1 MKILRAILVSLVA
14 LSVAALPVAGGMARA
29 AMTHDAAIAAKGDCC
44 HGSGPCEKQKKHDDC
59 GSMGACALKCFNF
72 SSTLSAPLYVALT
85 SSAVTRLPLPAS
97 NVPFASDNPP
107 LPPPRL

>member
-1 MKILRAILVSLVA
+1 MKVLRAILVALTA
-14 LSVAALPVAGGMARA
+14 LSVATLPVAGGMARA

-44 HGSGPCEKQKKHDDC
+44 HDSGPCEKRNVGDC

-72 SSTLSAPLYVALT
+72 SSTLPAPLYTAFMSSVNPRLT
-85 SSAVTRLPLPAS
+85 HAAS
-97 NVPFASDNPP
+97 HVPSASDNPP